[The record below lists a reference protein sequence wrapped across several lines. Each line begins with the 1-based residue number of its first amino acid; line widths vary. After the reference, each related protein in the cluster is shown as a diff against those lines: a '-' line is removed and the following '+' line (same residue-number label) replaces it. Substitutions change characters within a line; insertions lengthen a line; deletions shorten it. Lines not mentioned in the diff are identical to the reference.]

1 MRGSVV
7 HYFTLTLVPES
18 MTWLL
23 TTTMESLVLNEDEHN
38 NGSVL
43 SLKRTRWRLL
53 LVSSQFQT
61 LSQAYSQYAKCKY
74 SILCYHPIGRPRGY
88 PPRTQKRAHTHT
100 LLNGLNLSIR
110 LRLMN

>member
-38 NGSVL
+38 NGSVIP
-43 SLKRTRWRLL
+43 SKEHGGD
-53 LVSSQFQT
+53 FF
-61 LSQAYSQYAKCKY
+61 
-74 SILCYHPIGRPRGY
+74 
-88 PPRTQKRAHTHT
+88 
-100 LLNGLNLSIR
+100 
-110 LRLMN
+110 